1 MLFGDA
7 HLYNHNKKKNNEL
20 NIIKVREW
28 FNVVTVVRLFQ
39 ERLQRRF
46 GCYLLGD
53 IFVDVQFYKN
63 LLNCV
68 FISLQ
73 VLNSNKTYF
82 KMIWEE

>member
-7 HLYNHNKKKNNEL
+7 HLYNHNKKKNNVL
-20 NIIKVREW
+20 NTIKVREW

-39 ERLQRRF
+39 ERLQRKF
-46 GCYLLGD
+46 GYYLLGD
-53 IFVDVQFYKN
+53 IFVDAQFYKN

-73 VLNSNKTYF
+73 VLNSNKMYF